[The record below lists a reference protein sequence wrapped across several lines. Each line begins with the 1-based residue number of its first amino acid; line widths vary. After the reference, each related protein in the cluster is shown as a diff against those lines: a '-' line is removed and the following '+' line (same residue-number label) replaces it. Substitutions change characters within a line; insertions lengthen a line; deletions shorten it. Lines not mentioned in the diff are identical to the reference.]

1 VTDYRRFL
9 GTSTEEVWPYFGG
22 PFVETGIRRLRLAE
36 PAQPGYWRFTISGRT
51 ARALGPAEAPDLAH
65 LPAVRGHAVRGYL
78 AVAGGAAE
86 LLALGPPDEP
96 LLFAPEVARRWPSGE
111 LVFDVWDF
119 ESGVEDQAREAFESR
134 GTLAAVKGA
143 PAALRAA
150 FGYAVLLRTA
160 EEQGVPARPAEA
172 RAHLAAL
179 ADEGE
184 PAARRVLGLL
194 QAERERQ
201 RRTASGPAAP
211 GLTSEGRAR
220 REGVASR
227 AQGPARAER
236 AQRDSEERVADALY
250 GAHAGVRGMRWLAG
264 DLLEVRYDLDGERF
278 VSIVESGTMRVV
290 DAGICLSGH
299 DRDLTL
305 DSLPSAIREAAR
317 TRQLNIT
324 AW

>member
-9 GTSTEEVWPYFGG
+9 GTATEEIWPYFGG
-22 PFVETGIRRLRLAE
+22 PFVEAGNRRLRLAQ
-36 PAQPGYWRFTISGRT
+36 PVAPGYWRFSVTGRT
-51 ARALGPAEAPDLAH
+51 ARPVGPAEAPDLDH

-78 AVAGGAAE
+78 AVGGGAAE
-86 LLALGPPDEP
+86 LLALAPPDEP

-111 LVFDVWDF
+111 LVFDAWDF
-119 ESGVEDQAREAFESR
+119 ESGVEDQVREAYERR

-143 PAALRAA
+143 PSALRAA
-150 FGYAVLLRTA
+150 FGYAVFLRTA
-160 EEQGVPARPAEA
+160 EEQAVPARPAEA

-184 PAARRVLGLL
+184 PVARRLLGLL
-194 QAERERQ
+194 REERERQ
-201 RRTASGPAAP
+201 PQTAGFLAP
-211 GLTSEGRAR
+211 R
-220 REGVASR
+220 
-227 AQGPARAER
+227 PARAER
-236 AQRDSEERVADALY
+236 AHTDTEFRAADALY
-250 GAHAGVRGMRWLAG
+250 GANAGVRGMRWLHG

-278 VSIVESGTMRVV
+278 VSIVEGSTLRVV

-305 DSLPSAIREAAR
+305 ESLPSAIREAAATGR
-317 TRQLNIT
+317 LNIT

>member
-22 PFVETGIRRLRLAE
+22 PFVETGSRRLRLAE
-36 PAQPGYWRFTISGRT
+36 PTQPGYWRFSITGRT
-51 ARALGPAEAPDLAH
+51 ARTLGPAEAPDLGH
-65 LPAVRGHAVRGYL
+65 LPAVRGHAVHGYL
-78 AVAGGAAE
+78 AVGGGAAE

-111 LVFDVWDF
+111 LIFDAWDF
-119 ESGVEDQAREAFESR
+119 ESGVEDQVREAYESR

-160 EEQGVPARPAEA
+160 EEQGVPAQPAEA

-184 PAARRVLGLL
+184 PAARRILGLL
-194 QAERERQ
+194 QAERE
-201 RRTASGPAAP
+201 AELA
-211 GLTSEGRAR
+211 AR
-220 REGVASR
+220 RAAAREANRSDWVQARDAARPRHVNRRSDQARNNTEDR
-227 AQGPARAER
+227 A
-236 AQRDSEERVADALY
+236 ADALF
-250 GAHAGVRGMRWLAG
+250 AARAGVRGMRWLHG
-264 DLLEVRYDLDGERF
+264 DLLEVRYDLDGVRL
-278 VSIVESGTMRVV
+278 VSIVESVTLRVV

-305 DSLPSAIREAAR
+305 ESLPSAIREAANSGR
-317 TRQLNIT
+317 LNIT

>member
-9 GTSTEEVWPYFGG
+9 GTSTEEILPYFGG
-22 PFVETGIRRLRLAE
+22 PFVETGSRRLRLAG
-36 PAQPGYWRFTISGRT
+36 PAHPGYWRFAITGRT
-51 ARALGPAEAPDLAH
+51 ARAVDPAEAPGLEH

-78 AVAGGAAE
+78 AVAGGTAE

-111 LVFDVWDF
+111 LVFDAWDF
-119 ESGVEDQAREAFESR
+119 ESGVEDQVREAFER
-134 GTLAAVKGA
+134 RDTLAAVKGA

-194 QAERERQ
+194 RAEREAEVPRVPRWAPASAPTRGQ
-201 RRTASGPAAP
+201 RAHTA
-211 GLTSEGRAR
+211 TE
-220 REGVASR
+220 
-227 AQGPARAER
+227 ER
-236 AQRDSEERVADALY
+236 AADALY
-250 GAHAGVRGMRWLAG
+250 AAQAGVRGMRWLHG

-278 VSIVESGTMRVV
+278 VSIVESGTLRVV

-299 DRDLTL
+299 DRDVTL
-305 DSLPSAIREAAR
+305 ESLPSVIREAAGTGR
-317 TRQLNIT
+317 LNIT